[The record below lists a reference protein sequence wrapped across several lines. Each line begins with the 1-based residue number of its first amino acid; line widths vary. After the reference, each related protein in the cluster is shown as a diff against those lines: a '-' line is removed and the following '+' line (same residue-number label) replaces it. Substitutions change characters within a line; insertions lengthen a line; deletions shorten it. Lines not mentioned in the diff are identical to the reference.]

1 MFSLFVQ
8 RKPEEEEDVQPDIN
22 AAIWYNLGQTGIYAI
37 MAVGIM
43 RLKLFLTPHMCII
56 VALLAKD
63 KVHKNQPKYLQ
74 YFIIIFSDSSWSPN
88 T

>member
-1 MFSLFVQ
+1 MRCFSLFVQ
-8 RKPEEEEDVQPDIN
+8 RKPEEEDVQPDIN

-63 KVHKNQPKYLQ
+63 KVHKNQPKYFQ
-74 YFIIIFSDSSWSPN
+74 YFNYDFF
-88 T
+88 

>member
-8 RKPEEEEDVQPDIN
+8 RKPVEEDVQPDIN

-63 KVHKNQPKYLQ
+63 KVHKNSQSIFSV
-74 YFIIIFSDSSWSPN
+74 FINIFSDFTWSPN